1 MNTISKEDKYMVIT
15 SNRGYGFTLF
25 QQICKA
31 RHAAELSRTG
41 IKVLIRDGVF
51 YLFPDGHK
59 MPIASTIDLKP
70 ETIAAWLAAL
80 YMIRKE
86 RGV

>member
-1 MNTISKEDKYMVIT
+1 MNSIHKDNKYVVVT
-15 SNRGYGFTLF
+15 SRRGYGFTLF
-25 QQICKA
+25 QEICKA

-59 MPIASTIDLKP
+59 MPIASTIDLKVD
-70 ETIAAWLAAL
+70 TIAAWLAAL
-80 YMIRKE
+80 YMIRRE
-86 RGV
+86 RGA